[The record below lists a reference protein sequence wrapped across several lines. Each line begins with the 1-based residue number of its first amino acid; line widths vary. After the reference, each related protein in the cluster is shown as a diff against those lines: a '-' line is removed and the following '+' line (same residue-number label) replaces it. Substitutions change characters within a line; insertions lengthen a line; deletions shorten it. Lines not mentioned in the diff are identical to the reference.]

1 MTSSTIPPQQPLVQ
15 RELLPL
21 PCPYVAPRTP
31 TERQL
36 AEIWRAALSMD
47 CVGADDAYNDL
58 GGDSFLAAIIF
69 KRIEEKLGV
78 TLPLATLAEAPTVAK
93 LAARIDS
100 FLPDAAKESV

>member
-1 MTSSTIPPQQPLVQ
+1 MTSSSIPPEQPLVQ

-21 PCPYVAPRTP
+21 PCPYIAPRTA
-31 TERQL
+31 TERRL

-69 KRIEEKLGV
+69 KQISEKFGV
-78 TLPLATLAEAPTVAK
+78 TLPMATLVEAPTVAK
-93 LAARIDS
+93 LAAKIDGFRS
-100 FLPDAAKESV
+100 EGTKERA